1 MDKHQ
6 HPSHEAVAVGHEG
19 GDFSVRGIVI
29 FIVSLVLSAVA
40 TFIAAAGLM
49 NFFEWGEA
57 KYIDKAPSPVQR
69 QLYEQRGELAAKDG
83 AKPQPDWYQRAVDEK
98 VLEKTFAT
106 PRLQYDDAS
115 DMGSFYKAEKDWL
128 DSTGKS
134 ADGSVHIPISQ
145 AIDEL
150 SQKGLPPVNGTFTPQ
165 PPLGGLLAVSE
176 AAQNRVKAAGGQLQT
191 PAQPAAPQGGKK
203 K

>member
-1 MDKHQ
+1 
-6 HPSHEAVAVGHEG
+6 VVL
-19 GDFSVRGIVI
+19 VI
-29 FIVSLVLSAVA
+29 SAVA

-57 KYIDKAPSPVQR
+57 KYFDKAPSPVQQ
-69 QLYEQRGELAAKDG
+69 QLYEQRGELAGKDG
-83 AKPQPDWYQRAVDEK
+83 QPDWYKRAVDEK

-128 DSTGKS
+128 DSAGKS
-134 ADGSVHIPISQ
+134 PDGSIHIPISQ

-176 AAQNRVKAAGGQLQT
+176 AAQNRVKAAGGQLPT
-191 PAQPAAPQGGKK
+191 PAQPLAPQGGKK